1 MQRIYHHY
9 ELWECWKNGFWDSAS
24 GTDKKDKIQKVVD
37 LFSDPQNTTIYMN
50 RVIKECPYACE
61 QNLSNDNMNKVAW
74 LGQAACCLLDK
85 IPSSVTMEAWS
96 LVPDEFKTIANNIA
110 ESIIKEWEENYE

>member
-9 ELWECWKNGFWDSAS
+9 EVWECWRNGFWDSAS
-24 GTDKKDKIQKVVD
+24 GADKKQKIDKVVS
-37 LFSDPQNTTIYMN
+37 LFSNPTETEVYMN
-50 RVIKECPYACE
+50 RVIEDWKYSCE

-74 LGQAACCLLDK
+74 LGQAACCILDK

-96 LVPDEFKTIANNIA
+96 LVPDEFKTIANSIA
-110 ESIIKEWEENYE
+110 ETIIKKWESSYE